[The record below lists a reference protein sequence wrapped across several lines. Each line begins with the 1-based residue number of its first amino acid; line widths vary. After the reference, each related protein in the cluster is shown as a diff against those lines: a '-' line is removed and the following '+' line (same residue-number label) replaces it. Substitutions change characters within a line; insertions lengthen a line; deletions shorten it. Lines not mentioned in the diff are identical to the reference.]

1 MVRRT
6 ETRRARSERYTEL
19 AAGKTVLT
27 WRGYSCTFVKHET
40 IILSDGKTQKRCA
53 VIMIHGKD
61 LFQSLR
67 FVDAEELNCGI

>member
-1 MVRRT
+1 MVRRP

-27 WRGYSCTFVKHET
+27 WHGYSCTFVRHEVIT
-40 IILSDGKTQKRCA
+40 LADGVTQKQCA
-53 VIMIHGKD
+53 VIMLHGKD

-67 FVDAEELNCGI
+67 FVDAEELI